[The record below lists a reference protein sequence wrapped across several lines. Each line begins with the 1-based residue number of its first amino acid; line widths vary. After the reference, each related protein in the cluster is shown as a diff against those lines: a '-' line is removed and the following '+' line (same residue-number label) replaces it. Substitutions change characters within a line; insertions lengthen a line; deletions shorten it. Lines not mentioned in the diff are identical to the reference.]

1 MLNALRLIEM
11 KIKEIEKEKTKLNK
25 MEEMKNLTSVTSVFL
40 SKALS
45 SFGKRIRNKVARHI
59 VKNNMLPKKDI
70 LNSFK
75 KRLKNYKKTSV
86 VKKNQ

>member
-1 MLNALRLIEM
+1 
-11 KIKEIEKEKTKLNK
+11 
-25 MEEMKNLTSVTSVFL
+25 MKNFTSATSAIL

-45 SFGKRIRNKVARHI
+45 SFGKKIRNKVAKHI

-75 KRLKNYKKTSV
+75 KKMKNYKKP
-86 VKKNQ
+86 KKNQ

>member
-1 MLNALRLIEM
+1 MR
-11 KIKEIEKEKTKLNK
+11 
-25 MEEMKNLTSVTSVFL
+25 NLSNVTSVIL

-45 SFGKRIRNKVARHI
+45 SFGKRIRNKVAKHI

-75 KRLKNYKKTSV
+75 KRIKNYKKSAEI
-86 VKKNQ
+86 KKNQ